1 MKQQSELKPL
11 KCYVR
16 MLKNEF
22 NDDDFTTLEIDVP
35 NENENNDEK
44 SIIYQLKHLHEIFD
58 VSIANNYI
66 VLISSSPNITLEE
79 INKPIYTKGLAIM
92 GFLGSREKS
101 NCTEYRRI
109 LTTGNFMAL
118 KQFFKKEWNVCYF
131 RPIQKITTFLR
142 YYKCFYICLKK
153 YREYSSLDLISSSN
167 MLNQILTPK
176 ILQNRDFSQIG
187 T

>member
-1 MKQQSELKPL
+1 LKLLLKQQSELKPL

-44 SIIYQLKHLHEIFD
+44 SIIYQLKYLHEIFD

-109 LTTGNFMAL
+109 LTTGNFMTL
-118 KQFFKKEWNVCYF
+118 KQFFKKEWNVCYL

-142 YYKCFYICLKK
+142 YYKYFINC
-153 YREYSSLDLISSSN
+153 
-167 MLNQILTPK
+167 
-176 ILQNRDFSQIG
+176 
-187 T
+187 